1 MDDSVK
7 DGVRRRGVALEHVV
21 PVPDGQ
27 LRHDDGGFPPVP
39 VLDDLKEVEQLL
51 SVEGLHAE
59 VVDDEQ
65 VGGGQLVEEP
75 RQRGLDAVDGH
86 LLEEL
91 AEVEVGGVEAAEAGL
106 VAEGRSQP
114 ALAGAGR
121 AGDEDR
127 ESLPDVV
134 AGGE

>member
-1 MDDSVK
+1 M
-7 DGVRRRGVALEHVV
+7 
-21 PVPDGQ
+21 
-27 LRHDDGGFPPVP
+27 P
-39 VLDDLKEVEQLL
+39 VLDDLEEVEQLL
-51 SVEGLHAE
+51 PVEGLHAE

-65 VGGGQLVEEP
+65 VCGGQLVEEP
-75 RQRGLDAVDGH
+75 QQRGLDAVDGH